1 MPPSGSLLHRYP
13 NGLQL
18 LLVPNPSAPAVA
30 LELWVRVGSADEEP
44 GQGGVSH
51 LVEHMLFKGTRR
63 RAAGEM
69 AREIETVGG
78 DINAYTSPDHT
89 VFSAVVAS
97 RYTALALDA
106 LTDAVL
112 APLFLAEELER
123 ERAVVLDEIRSGE
136 DLPQQHLAEQLFA
149 TAYPTH
155 PYGRPVVGRASTVAA
170 LDRDACEG
178 FHRRWYRPRTL
189 TLVVAGELD
198 PAALVA
204 AVGRGLGSA
213 LPGPR
218 RARPRRVR
226 EPAAGSFRSVLL
238 ARAVSEIY
246 LELAFPG
253 PAAAHPD
260 APAVDLLA
268 AVLGQGEA
276 SRLQQRLKLEQ
287 NLVCGAGAASYAPL
301 DPGLFQVSAVVE
313 SERLTDA
320 YPALCEE
327 VFRLCREPVGDDEL
341 ERCRENLEA
350 DRIYQQ
356 ETVEGQAQRAG
367 FFHQLCGGPG
377 AEAAYRAALRR
388 VESTELRAVARRY
401 LRPERAVLA
410 GLHPA
415 DRPPPWT
422 SAWVAEATCRA
433 ATVRRPRGGRLRP
446 REVCLRRLDNGLRVV
461 VKENPAVP
469 LVAVR
474 AAILGGQRGEP
485 AARAGVCHL
494 LSQALLCGT
503 RRFSAADIARQVDAL
518 GGQLDG
524 FAGRSSWGLRG
535 EFLSRHR
542 RAGLELFAEVLCQPR
557 FPEEEVAWL
566 RDDAQAALRLRKDDP
581 AELAV
586 RAFEQALYGKHPYG
600 RDLLGSERTVA
611 GLDVATLARLHPRV
625 LRPES
630 TVLAVVGDVDT
641 EQVFAFCAE
650 AFGGLTTVGAH
661 LPAPV
666 APRRPARPVQVV
678 NVANVAQ
685 AHLVLGFLGCRVDA
699 PDRDAL
705 RVAGAMLSGQGGRLF
720 RRLREAEGFGYAVEL
735 IGTEGVDPGY
745 LAAQVTTAPERQEE
759 ARQVLLEEFA
769 ALAEGAFD
777 AAEVAEAQRK
787 LVGGF
792 ELALQE
798 NASQAAQLALDE
810 VYGLGYGAYRHYP
823 DTVFAVTPREVAEAA
838 SHYLA
843 PGHHVAALL
852 SPFAAD

>member
-1 MPPSGSLLHRYP
+1 MTPSEPLLHLYP

-18 LLVPNPSAPAVA
+18 LMVPNPAAPAVA
-30 LELWVRVGSADEEP
+30 LELWVRVGSADEAS
-44 GQGGVSH
+44 GQAGVSH
-51 LVEHMLFKGTRR
+51 LVEHMLFKGTRC

-69 AREIETVGG
+69 AREIEAVGG
-78 DINAYTSPDHT
+78 DVNAYTSPDHT
-89 VFSAVVAS
+89 VLSAVVAS
-97 RYTALALDA
+97 RYTALVLGA
-106 LTDAVL
+106 LTDAVM
-112 APLFLAEELER
+112 APQFPAQELER
-123 ERAVVLDEIRSGE
+123 ERGVVLDEIRSGE

-149 TAYPTH
+149 AAYPTH

-170 LDRDACEG
+170 LDRDACLG
-178 FHRRWYRPRTL
+178 FHRRWYRPRTM

-198 PAALVA
+198 PVALVA
-204 AVGRGLGSA
+204 AVGCGLGSVS
-213 LPGPR
+213 PGPR
-218 RARPRRVR
+218 RARPRRPR
-226 EPAAGSFRSVLL
+226 EPVARTFRSVLL
-238 ARAVSEIY
+238 GRAVSEVY
-246 LELAFPG
+246 LELAFPA

-320 YPALCEE
+320 YPTLCEE
-327 VFRLCREPVGDDEL
+327 VFRLCRDPVGEDEL

-350 DRIYQQ
+350 DRVYQQ

-367 FFHQLCGGPG
+367 HFHQLCGGQG

-388 VESTELRAVARRY
+388 VDPSGLRAVARRY
-401 LRPERAVLA
+401 LRPERAVLV

-422 SAWVAEATCRA
+422 PEEVAETTARA
-433 ATVRRPRGGRLRP
+433 AATRRPRSGRSRP
-446 REVCLRRLDNGLRVV
+446 GAVCLRRLDNGLRVV
-461 VKENPAVP
+461 VKENPAIP

-474 AAILGGQRGEP
+474 AASLGGLRSEP

-494 LSQALLCGT
+494 LSQALLGGT
-503 RRFSAADIARQVDAL
+503 RRLSATDIARQVDAL

-524 FAGRSSWGLRG
+524 FAGRSSWGLQG

-542 RAGLELFAEVLCQPR
+542 RAGLELFAEVLCHPR

-566 RDDAQAALRLRKDDP
+566 RDDVP

-586 RAFEQALYGKHPYG
+586 RAFEMALYGEHPYG
-600 RDLLGSERTVA
+600 RDLLGCDRSVA
-611 GLDVATLARLHPRV
+611 GLDAATLARLHPRV
-625 LRPES
+625 LRPDA
-630 TVLAVVGDVDT
+630 TVLAVVGDVDA
-641 EQVFAFCAE
+641 EQVFEFCEA
-650 AFGGLTTVGAH
+650 AFGGFTSVEMPPPEP
-661 LPAPV
+661 PAPE
-666 APRRPARPVQVV
+666 RPPRPVQVV
-678 NVANVAQ
+678 QVAPVGQ

-699 PDRDAL
+699 PDRNAL
-705 RVAGAMLSGQGGRLF
+705 RIAGAMLSGQGGRLF

-745 LAAQVTTAPERQEE
+745 LAAQLTTAPERQEE

-769 ALAEGAFD
+769 SLAGGAFD
-777 AAEVAEAQRK
+777 DAEVAAAQRK

-810 VYGLGYGAYRHYP
+810 VYGLGYRAYSHYP
-823 DTVFAVTPREVAEAA
+823 DAVFAVTPQEVAEAA
-838 SHYLA
+838 ARYLA
-843 PGHHVAALL
+843 PDHHVAVLL
-852 SPFAAD
+852 SPTAGS